1 MKTTRFFRYLW
12 RINGLLIFV
21 AALLAVGVLA
31 FMAIQFT
38 DFGRHA
44 PQQVV
49 QVNAKPEEKPEPPT
63 LGTFLEVRGT
73 PFLRAPLTFG
83 DQYRY
88 AKFSSAG
95 GAYSIR
101 NYLFVNLETTE
112 GTWLFPTDKQL
123 IADSDELC
131 EVVQKDGSS
140 PPELRPLAFSYQII
154 DRDTNGDS
162 QLTPD
167 DKVSL
172 AYTRPD
178 GRGYTN
184 VIIGIGR
191 ILGAN
196 TIEHGTK
203 HVVVYEAGGKRLTA
217 VISLRTFTVEK
228 QGELPTSASTIRAT
242 ARP

>member
-21 AALLAVGVLA
+21 AAQLAVGVLA
-31 FMAIQFT
+31 FMAIQFM

-49 QVNAKPEEKPEPPT
+49 PVNAKPEEKPEPPT

-88 AKFSSAG
+88 VKFSSSG
-95 GAYSIR
+95 GSHSIC

-112 GTWLFPTDKQL
+112 GLWLFPTDKQL
-123 IADSDELC
+123 IADADELC
-131 EVVQKDGSS
+131 EVVQKDSS
-140 PPELRPLAFSYQII
+140 SRPELQPLAFSYQII
-154 DRDTNGDS
+154 DRDTNGDG

-172 AYTRPD
+172 GYTRLD

-184 VIIGIGR
+184 VITGIDR
-191 ILGAN
+191 VLGAD
-196 TIEHGTK
+196 TIDRATK
-203 HVVVYEAGGKRLTA
+203 HVVIYEAGGKWFAA
-217 VISLRTFTVEK
+217 VISLRTFAIEK
-228 QGELPTSASTIRAT
+228 QGELPASASTIRVT